1 MSHTTALHGS
11 AKEDILESLYDQFTV
26 DDQCLFKITQTFL
39 SEISDGLSSYGRPM
53 AMMHVPPT
61 LRLLPDLIV
70 RY

>member
-11 AKEDILESLYDQFTV
+11 AKEDILESLCDQFTI

-53 AMMHVPPT
+53 AMMHVSPLYVFFP
-61 LRLLPDLIV
+61 I
-70 RY
+70 